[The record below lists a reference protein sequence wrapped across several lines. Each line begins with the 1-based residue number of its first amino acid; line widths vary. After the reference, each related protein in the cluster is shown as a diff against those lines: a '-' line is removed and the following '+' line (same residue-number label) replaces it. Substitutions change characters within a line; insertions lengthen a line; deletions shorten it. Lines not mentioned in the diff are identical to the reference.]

1 MEKSLKELEPSVHN
15 LEISSEE
22 KAKVHF
28 KNRA

>member
-15 LEISSEE
+15 MEISSE
-22 KAKVHF
+22 KKTMAHF